1 MRTVHR
7 FLESSRTVP
16 GSGPLSNSR
25 RALGV
30 IAAILLLTGGGVSTA
45 GQPTRSSAFGAPH
58 ATLAIIVNTQNPVN
72 ELSIADLRRIFLGET
87 TRWPDG
93 RRITVAMRDTGQ
105 AERDAALRLVCSM
118 SDQDFTRYLL
128 QATFRG
134 ALQSSPKVLET
145 STGVRRFVFNVPGA
159 IGYVRGDEVDA
170 SVKMLRITGGPPPAQ
185 AFGLTLPI
193 K

>member
-1 MRTVHR
+1 MSERC
-7 FLESSRTVP
+7 
-16 GSGPLSNSR
+16 
-25 RALGV
+25 RAGAAP
-30 IAAILLLTGGGVSTA
+30 IAGLIFSIGAACAAAASA
-45 GQPTRSSAFGAPH
+45 GQATARPPLDSPHSS
-58 ATLAIIVNTQNPVN
+58 LAIIVNTQNTID
-72 ELSIADLRRIFLGET
+72 ELPLDGLRRILLGET

-105 AERDAALRLVCSM
+105 AERNAVLRLVCSM

-134 ALQSSPKVLET
+134 TLQTSPKILDT
-145 STGVRRFVFNVPGA
+145 PNGVRRFVFNVPGA
-159 IGYVRGDEVDA
+159 IGYVRGDEVDG
-170 SVKMLRITGGPPPAQ
+170 SVKMLRITGTLSEKH